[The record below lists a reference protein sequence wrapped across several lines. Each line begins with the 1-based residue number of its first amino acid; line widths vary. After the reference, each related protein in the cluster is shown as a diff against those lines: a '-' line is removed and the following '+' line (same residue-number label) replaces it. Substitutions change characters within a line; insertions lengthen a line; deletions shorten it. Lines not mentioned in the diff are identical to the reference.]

1 MKRTVR
7 FILTATLVM
16 IAANALAQSSLGI
29 GANEVA
35 MKPTGPF
42 AHIILW
48 MNEQQRT
55 FYLAMTNALKAMR
68 DDPWQ
73 ASVLIGLSFIYGIF
87 HAAGPGHGKA
97 VISSYMIANETALRR
112 GIFLSF
118 VSSLL
123 QAVMAVFVVGLAWLV
138 LRGTG
143 ISMNQTARYMEIA
156 SFALV
161 LLFGMWLLARKLP
174 LLFKKPDN
182 ADPSPTSALLAM
194 APQTAMAAG
203 PAWQGSVSQSTR
215 ALASSSTVK
224 LNYKRTNA
232 ATDHVFI
239 GEGEIC
245 ADCGNAHI
253 ADPSKLGDDFNWKTA
268 WSAIFSV
275 GLRPCSGALIVLTFA
290 LLNGLLVGGLL
301 SVFAMAFG
309 TFLTVAFLA
318 TLAVT
323 AKNTALRFA
332 GSNAMSGRLKAL
344 IEVGAALFIALTGA
358 LLLSAALVG

>member
-1 MKRTVR
+1 MRKSSP
-7 FILTATLVM
+7 FLLTLCLMMV
-16 IAANALAQSSLGI
+16 IAQAHAQSSLGI

-55 FYLAMTNALKAMR
+55 FYLAMTTALKAMR
-68 DDPWQ
+68 EDPWQ
-73 ASVLIGLSFIYGIF
+73 ASVLVGLSFIYGIF

-112 GIFLSF
+112 GIVLSF
-118 VSSLL
+118 ISSLL
-123 QAVMAVFVVGLAWLV
+123 QAIMAVAVVGLAWFL

-143 ISMNQTARYMEIA
+143 ISMDRTARSMEIA

-161 LLFGMWLLARKLP
+161 LFFGLWLLARKLP
-174 LLFKKPDN
+174 QLFRKRDDAGP
-182 ADPSPTSALLAM
+182 AASLFAATPEPAM
-194 APQTAMAAG
+194 ACG
-203 PAWQGSVSQSTR
+203 PAWQGSISQATR
-215 ALASSSTVK
+215 AAATGGTVK
-224 LNYKRTNA
+224 LNYKP
-232 ATDHVFI
+232 ATATADHVFI
-239 GEGEIC
+239 GEGDLC
-245 ADCGNAHI
+245 AACGNAHI
-253 ADPSKLGDDFNWKTA
+253 ADPSRLGDDFNWKTA

-290 LLNGLLVGGLL
+290 LLNGLMVGGLL
-301 SVFAMAFG
+301 SVFAMALG
-309 TFLTVAFLA
+309 TFITVAVLA

-332 GSNAMSGRLKAL
+332 GSKAMSGRLKAA
-344 IEVGAALFIALTGA
+344 IEVIAALFIALTGA

>member
-1 MKRTVR
+1 MRKPATL
-7 FILTATLVM
+7 ILTLCLTM
-16 IAANALAQSSLGI
+16 IVVQAYAQSSLGI

-68 DDPWQ
+68 EDPWQ
-73 ASVLIGLSFIYGIF
+73 ASVLVGLSFIYGIF

-118 VSSLL
+118 ISSLL
-123 QAVMAVFVVGLAWLV
+123 QAIMAIAVVGLAWFL

-161 LLFGMWLLARKLP
+161 LFFGLWLLARKLP
-174 LLFKKPDN
+174 LLFRKRDDAGP
-182 ADPSPTSALLAM
+182 ASSLFATAPEPAM
-194 APQTAMAAG
+194 ASG
-203 PAWQGSVSQSTR
+203 PAWQGSISQATR
-215 ALASSSTVK
+215 AAATASTVK
-224 LNYKRTNA
+224 LNYKPATATN
-232 ATDHVFI
+232 DHVFI
-239 GEGEIC
+239 GEGDVC
-245 ADCGNAHI
+245 AACGNAHI
-253 ADPSKLGDDFNWKTA
+253 ADPSTLGDDFNWKTA

-290 LLNGLLVGGLL
+290 LLNGLMVGGLL
-301 SVFAMAFG
+301 SVFAMALG
-309 TFLTVAFLA
+309 TFITVAVLA

-332 GSNAMSGRLKAL
+332 GSKAMSGRLKAA
-344 IEVGAALFIALTGA
+344 IEVTAALFIALTGA
-358 LLLSAALVG
+358 LLLSASLVG